1 MMRWSRAH
9 TLIAGA
15 GLVVLTNAVALIGVA
30 YNRSGAPD
38 SVLALTQRELQ
49 MPYKWWRDRENSGI
63 AFRLLWRVHKED
75 IGDEI
80 DAGAW
85 YAGIGG
91 APAWLTKAKLTELG
105 FDVSQPEDSDR
116 GRRHY
121 EKQLPKEV
129 LLVLELDGPA
139 YTEAR
144 ERAKHHADREAALRA
159 ANPDNKEFER
169 RSKEAQGRL
178 DREERQYSRLFAV
191 DAGLD
196 AGALRSKYPDR
207 AHYAI
212 ARGQVRP
219 VVTGS
224 GRSLKLSGYV
234 SELSIDEINVPLE
247 LRNVFEHALPDA
259 ATGARNAARFDATV
273 AFGKRLEPWITAA
286 ARSGS
291 N

>member
-15 GLVVLTNAVALIGVA
+15 VLIVLTNAVALVGVA
-30 YNRSGAPD
+30 YNRSGDPD

-49 MPYKWWRDRENSGI
+49 MSYKWWRDRENSGI
-63 AFRLLWRVHKED
+63 AIRLLWRVHNEE
-75 IGDEI
+75 IGDEG
-80 DAGAW
+80 DTASW
-85 YAGIGG
+85 YGVGG
-91 APAWLTKAKLTELG
+91 APAWLTKAKLGELG
-105 FDVSQPEDSDR
+105 FDVSQPEDSDQ

-121 EKQLPKEV
+121 ERQLPKEV
-129 LLVLELDGPA
+129 LLILELDGPA
-139 YTEAR
+139 YLEAR
-144 ERAKHHADREAALRA
+144 ERAKRHADREDALRA
-159 ANPDNKEFER
+159 ANPDKKEFEQ
-169 RSKEAQGRL
+169 RSKDARDRM

-196 AGALRSKYPDR
+196 AGALRAKYPDS

-219 VVTGS
+219 LVTGS
-224 GRSLKLSGYV
+224 ALSLKLAGYV

-247 LRNVFEHALPDA
+247 FRNAFEHALPDA
-259 ATGARNAARFDATV
+259 GTGMRRPVHFDATV
-273 AFGKRLEPWITAA
+273 AFGKRLEPWVTAVA
-286 ARSGS
+286 PSSS